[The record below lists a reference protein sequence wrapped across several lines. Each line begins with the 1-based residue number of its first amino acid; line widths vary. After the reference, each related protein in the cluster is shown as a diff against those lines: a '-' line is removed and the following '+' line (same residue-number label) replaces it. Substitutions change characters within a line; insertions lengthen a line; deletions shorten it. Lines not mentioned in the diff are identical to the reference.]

1 MELAIQSKIR
11 QVGGPEYD
19 GRKLTEARQM
29 VDKAVRSFPELNDKK
44 AFLDRTLTSI
54 NEQQAQKDYNVAEF
68 YRRTKHPGA
77 AHFYYE
83 LVKLRYPG
91 TEWEQ
96 KATARLGEI
105 RQEVD
110 AERAANQ

>member
-1 MELAIQSKIR
+1 IQAKIR

-29 VDKAVRSFPELNDKK
+29 VDKAIRSFPELNEKQ
-44 AFLDRTLTSI
+44 AFLERTLTTI
-54 NEQQAQKDYNVAEF
+54 NEQQAQKDYQVAEF
-68 YRRTKHPGA
+68 YRRTNHPGA

-91 TEWEQ
+91 TQWER
-96 KATARLGEI
+96 KASERLEEI
-105 RQEVD
+105 RQAAE
-110 AERAANQ
+110 AERLANQ